1 MAISEGADEVYFVL
15 SRSEGIPFRV
25 ETCESFLSVDRCHE
39 SVVLITCDENVQK
52 RNCNELWLMN
62 AKIIPSFWNRYVDD
76 TFTMFHNQDSANEF
90 CIT

>member
-25 ETCESFLSVDRCHE
+25 ETCESFLSLGGCHE

-52 RNCNELWLMN
+52 RNCIGLFKFNGKFNIAMT
-62 AKIIPSFWNRYVDD
+62 SV
-76 TFTMFHNQDSANEF
+76 
-90 CIT
+90 